1 MPIALIVEDD
11 QSTRLL
17 YRKILEK
24 VQFKVYEAEDG
35 VEGLQML
42 KKQKYDVI
50 ILDLHMPKMDG
61 EQVMIVLNKRKE
73 SLPVIVV
80 SAHLTKERIL
90 KMAKLGVKEFL
101 QKPFEIRNFYQTVNR
116 VYPIKV
122 QEA

>member
-1 MPIALIVEDD
+1 MPTALIVEDD

-61 EQVMIVLNKRKE
+61 EQVMIVLNKLKE

-90 KMAKLGVKEFL
+90 KLAKLGVKEFL
-101 QKPFEIRNFYQTVNR
+101 PKPFDIRNFYQTVNR